1 MLYDRLMGNIQNRR
15 KRIKQMNSF
24 IHARLQRKLRKF
36 AENSLT
42 FRVPG
47 LRSRIPLLGS
57 RVSDLGSTS
66 ELGPGLESQVPPLG
80 SWVSSPGPI
89 YELGPGFRVSGPT
102 NSPGS
107 QVPLFRYASDNGM
120 FRT

>member
-1 MLYDRLMGNIQNRR
+1 MLYDRVMGNIQNRR

-24 IHARLQRKLRKF
+24 IHARLQKKLRKF

-47 LRSRIPLLGS
+47 LRSRIPLSGS

-66 ELGPGLESQVPPLG
+66 ELGPGS
-80 SWVSSPGPI
+80 
-89 YELGPGFRVSGPT
+89 RVSGPT
-102 NSPGS
+102 
-107 QVPLFRYASDNGM
+107 FRVLGVES
-120 FRT
+120 RSHL

>member
-1 MLYDRLMGNIQNRR
+1 MLYDRVMGNIKNRR

-24 IHARLQRKLRKF
+24 IHARLQKKLRKF

-42 FRVPG
+42 FSGLGSHFQGPG
-47 LRSRIPLLGS
+47 SRISGPPLS
-57 RVSDLGSTS
+57 WV
-66 ELGPGLESQVPPLG
+66 PGLESQVPPLG